1 MTPRKDWA
9 AAGGIPLP
17 PAPRAPDGMRVSLSI
32 FLAARKDGNPRRVR
46 TRWQSGSQQRLT
58 VGTDRPGNMPR
69 PDGVGAGTAE
79 IRQRSRDIVGFESPL
94 RHKCG
99 HAGSRGV
106 PGRTSPTL
114 IIRIRPGR
122 ACSSSPAAN
131 GVHSPADA
139 PARSLPGM
147 AFFLF
152 FPLFSAR
159 RTPGTWDGSS
169 KGRAAGRTP
178 RGIQVRLLSVPPALV
193 VSRRFYLPRQGVMT
207 HGPAPP
213 ARFANRCPFYMGL
226 SGHGVIP
233 LPRAYGVRSSAGP
246 PGACAPAS

>member
-1 MTPRKDWA
+1 MTA
-9 AAGGIPLP
+9 
-17 PAPRAPDGMRVSLSI
+17 
-32 FLAARKDGNPRRVR
+32 
-46 TRWQSGSQQRLT
+46 
-58 VGTDRPGNMPR
+58 GTDRPGNMPR

-139 PARSLPGM
+139 PARFLPGM

-207 HGPAPP
+207 QRARTARPGLPP
-213 ARFANRCPFYMGL
+213 VAHDLGL